1 MNRTAK
7 LLKTRRSIHNLSDE
21 TSGNIEGDG
30 LRPALTEVY
39 RGDNPVVE

>member
-1 MNRTAK
+1 MNRTEK
-7 LLKTRRSIHNLSDE
+7 LLKTRRSIHDLSDE
-21 TSGNIEGDG
+21 PSRDIEGDG